1 MQWASLMDG
10 FSDIFVF
17 IIHNLLKR
25 DATSDQ
31 Y

>member
-1 MQWASLMDG
+1 MA

-17 IIHNLLKR
+17 IIHNLLKH
-25 DATSDQ
+25 DDTSDQ